1 MFCQVRQL
9 VPKVSLAT
17 VYNTL
22 EAFCRAGLA
31 VKLPGNGASARYDAA
46 LHNHAHT
53 RCDKTGAVRD
63 VPEPLSRQLLDQLP
77 QDVLEKIETHLG
89 FNIRHVQIELVGEH
103 QGLSTKASSVGRVPR
118 RTSNTTLLAD
128 LSNPHRAVGPIPLVK
143 VPPPKRST
151 TLLSRI
157 RRTHER
163 D

>member
-1 MFCQVRQL
+1 MSVNAGLAPMTFADRGLRCTRQRRAIYKALSATDCHPTADQLFRQVCRW

-63 VPEPLSRQLLDQLP
+63 VPEQLSTQLMDQLP

-89 FNIRHVQIELVGEH
+89 FNIRQVQIELVGEY
-103 QGLSTKASSVGRVPR
+103 QG
-118 RTSNTTLLAD
+118 
-128 LSNPHRAVGPIPLVK
+128 
-143 VPPPKRST
+143 
-151 TLLSRI
+151 
-157 RRTHER
+157 
-163 D
+163 